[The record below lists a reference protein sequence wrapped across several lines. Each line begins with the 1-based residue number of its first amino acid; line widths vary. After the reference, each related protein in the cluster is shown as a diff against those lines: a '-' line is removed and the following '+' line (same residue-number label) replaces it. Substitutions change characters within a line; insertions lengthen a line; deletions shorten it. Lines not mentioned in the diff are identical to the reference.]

1 MTTDNAAPGTPADTD
16 APRWAL
22 HGQPLAVAQL
32 RVDLQAG
39 RLAHAYLLTGPEG
52 VGKATLA
59 RRLAQ
64 AIHCEAPLEGV
75 DPCLACRSCRRVE
88 AGEAPDVEIV
98 AIGGPCAEEGHKA
111 HVADNSTRIRICQAR
126 RVTRL
131 SSLSPFHT
139 PPHHPPRRIFVVDTA
154 DDLQTEAGH
163 ALLKTLEEPPA
174 SSLIILLATDP
185 DELLPTVRSRCREIA
200 LRPMPRPE
208 LAAALTADLDLDSTE
223 ATRLATLARG
233 RYGLAVRLHRDPSLQ
248 QLRSAATQ
256 EIARLVGA
264 GRNDRLDSAARLAG
278 GWRSDRR
285 NVLDTLDV
293 WRWWW
298 RDALARAAGLDVEA
312 QPLDDAPLDDEA
324 AAAPGPQPSTAQAA
338 LALRATQRARQHLLE
353 NTNPQLALEVLMLDL
368 PRLDR
373 AQPLSDDSVT
383 NREEARSA
391 AAPAP

>member
-1 MTTDNAAPGTPADTD
+1 MTADREAPADAPADT
-16 APRWAL
+16 ARWGL

-32 RVDLQAG
+32 RLDLQAG
-39 RLAHAYLLTGPEG
+39 RLGHAYLLTGPEG

-64 AIHCEAPLEGV
+64 AIHCEAPSEGI
-75 DPCLACRSCRRVE
+75 DPCLACRSCQRVE
-88 AGEAPDVEIV
+88 TGEAPDVEIV
-98 AIGGPCAEEGHKA
+98 AIGGPCSEEGHKD

-126 RVTRL
+126 RLTRL

-163 ALLKTLEEPPA
+163 ALLQTLEEPPD

-185 DELLPTVRSRCREIA
+185 DELLPTIRSRCREIA

-208 LAAALTADLDLDSTE
+208 LAAALTADLDLDGAE

-248 QLRSAATQ
+248 QLRRAASA

-264 GRNDRLDSAARLAG
+264 GRNDRFDYAARLAG
-278 GWRSDRR
+278 GWRSDRH

-312 QPLDDAPLDDEA
+312 QPIDGHASPVEA
-324 AAAPGPQPSTAQAA
+324 AMPQLSAAQAA

-368 PRLDR
+368 PQLDLP
-373 AQPLSDDSVT
+373 QPANDESVT
-383 NREEARSA
+383 NREEARWA